1 MRAAFAALEAPF
13 PCASDARTTWRVH
26 APHTRAVLVGDIRRS
41 GLRRLAASGA
51 AVACFLGLAAAAFA
65 LPPFTTT
72 PKTAS
77 GSGGQAE
84 LFGVAVGC
92 HTTFDRFVV
101 RTRFATPGYSVRYVT
116 QIVADGSGNPVS
128 LLGSKRIR
136 IVIREARGHTQG
148 GTNLVPR
155 VLTPRCANLRQMKT
169 AGDFEGVVS
178 FGLGLRRK
186 TGFRVF
192 RLTGPARI
200 VVDVAH

>member
-1 MRAAFAALEAPF
+1 M
-13 PCASDARTTWRVH
+13 
-26 APHTRAVLVGDIRRS
+26 RS
-41 GLRRLAASGA
+41 GLRRAGA
-51 AVACFLGLAAAAFA
+51 TAVAVACFLTLAAAALA
-65 LPPFTTT
+65 LPPFTTA

-77 GSGGQAE
+77 GGGGQAE
-84 LFGVAVGC
+84 LYAVAVGC
-92 HTTFDRFVV
+92 HSGFDRFVV
-101 RTRFATPGYSVRYVT
+101 RERFATPGYDVRYVT

-128 LLGSKRIR
+128 LEGSKRIR
-136 IVIREARGHTQG
+136 VVIRQARGHTQG
-148 GTNLVPR
+148 GTNLLPAVQ
-155 VLTPRCANLRQMKT
+155 TPHCANLRQVKR